1 MHCRERRL
9 AQLAPRR
16 CLGCSSEPPAQDGA
30 DVTSLW
36 PHPGAISLAR
46 VMTLAW
52 QLPAEEQLDM
62 YQQLGASLKQ
72 NGHIS

>member
-1 MHCRERRL
+1 
-9 AQLAPRR
+9 
-16 CLGCSSEPPAQDGA
+16 
-30 DVTSLW
+30 
-36 PHPGAISLAR
+36 
-46 VMTLAW
+46 MTLAW